1 MNFVKLDKLS
11 LLSELGLNNLD
22 VVNQQKLF
30 TIIADILETKIFE
43 MILSNLDEKLQIDF
57 LKLVADKKEKM
68 SQEFVKKNIKNLDKK
83 IESVVNQVKKEL
95 ASEIKSAKLQQ

>member
-22 VVNQQKLF
+22 VANQQKLF

-43 MILSNLDEKLQIDF
+43 MILSNLDENQQINFLQ
-57 LKLVADKKEKM
+57 LVADKKEKM

>member
-22 VVNQQKLF
+22 VANQQKLF

-43 MILSNLDEKLQIDF
+43 MILSNLDENLQIDF

-83 IESVVNQVKKEL
+83 IESVVNKVKKEL
-95 ASEIKSAKLQQ
+95 TSEIKSVKLQQ

>member
-22 VVNQQKLF
+22 IANQQKLF

-43 MILSNLDEKLQIDF
+43 MILSNLDENLQINF
-57 LKLVADKKEKM
+57 LKLVADKKEKK
-68 SQEFVKKNIKNLDKK
+68 SQEFVRKNIKNLDKK

-95 ASEIKSAKLQQ
+95 ASEIKSAKLKE